1 MDIAKLLSAL
11 ENEDNDVLLD
21 LDMKKVSS
29 IKNDTLQKL
38 GVPRVILKKLH
49 RQLKWYRFVDDIP
62 DIKYGAY
69 IRWISLKDPTNI
81 KLTNGGYVCEI
92 KVLEKGINILYKNNM
107 NKLYHLS
114 MNDNLIFQ
122 KLNEEELI
130 LLKSLD
136 YLNKED

>member
-1 MDIAKLLSAL
+1 
-11 ENEDNDVLLD
+11 
-21 LDMKKVSS
+21 
-29 IKNDTLQKL
+29 
-38 GVPRVILKKLH
+38 VILKKLH